1 MNMTTTIAFS
11 KMNGL
16 GNDFVIIDARDRDLA
31 LSPDNVRDLAARDN
45 DTTKGCDQ
53 LLVIHPPKNG
63 GDIFMQIFN
72 ADGSEVEACGNGTRA
87 VAAYMAQR
95 GHSACLIDTLG
106 GALACNSQSNG
117 HDATATHNVQ
127 VAMPL
132 PKIGAAM
139 SLHQDL
145 PDALPVDVGNPH
157 GVIFVAT
164 GTAGLAAQYG
174 FQLERHTAF
183 PQRAN
188 INFASLQGDNLIRLD
203 TWERGVGLT
212 KACGTGACATAVA
225 AIAQGLCAPGAVTV
239 RPPYNQDDNATDVL
253 IIDYQPDTHL
263 LMTGPVAHDF
273 DAAVTL

>member
-1 MNMTTTIAFS
+1 
-11 KMNGL
+11 
-16 GNDFVIIDARDRDLA
+16 
-31 LSPDNVRDLAARDN
+31 
-45 DTTKGCDQ
+45 
-53 LLVIHPPKNG
+53 
-63 GDIFMQIFN
+63 
-72 ADGSEVEACGNGTRA
+72 
-87 VAAYMAQR
+87 
-95 GHSACLIDTLG
+95 
-106 GALACNSQSNG
+106 
-117 HDATATHNVQ
+117 
-127 VAMPL
+127 
-132 PKIGAAM
+132 M

-174 FQLERHTAF
+174 FQLERHAAF

-212 KACGTGACATAVA
+212 KACGTGACAAAVA
-225 AIAQGLCAPGAVTV
+225 AIAQGLCAPVAVTV

-253 IIDYQPDTHL
+253 MIDYQPDTHL

>member
-1 MNMTTTIAFS
+1 MNTTTTIAFS

-16 GNDFVIIDARDRDLA
+16 GNDFVIIDARDRDPA
-31 LSPDNVRDLAARDN
+31 LSPDNVRDLATRDN

-53 LLVIHPPKNG
+53 LLIIHPPKNG

-87 VAAYMAQR
+87 VAAYMAR
-95 GHSACLIDTLG
+95 LGHSACLIDTLG

-117 HDATATHNVQ
+117 HYATDAHNVQ

-174 FQLERHTAF
+174 FQLERHAAF

-225 AIAQGLCAPGAVTV
+225 AITQGLCAPGAVTV
-239 RPPYNQDDNATDVL
+239 RPPYNQDDNAIDVL
-253 IIDYQPDTHL
+253 TIDYQPDTHL